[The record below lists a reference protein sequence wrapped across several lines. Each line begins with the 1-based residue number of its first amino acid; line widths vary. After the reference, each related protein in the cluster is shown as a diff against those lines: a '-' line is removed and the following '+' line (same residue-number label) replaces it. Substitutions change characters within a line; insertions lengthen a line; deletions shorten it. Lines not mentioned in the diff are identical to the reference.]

1 MSEALIFGI
10 GSVLFIAVTWAA
22 IAFGLQRMHDLEV
35 ADLRDSEQ
43 RAVPRADG
51 LTELHAA
58 EPRK

>member
-22 IAFGLQRMHDLEV
+22 IAFGVQRMHDLEV

-43 RAVPRADG
+43 RAVSRDDG
-51 LTELHAA
+51 LTELHTS
-58 EPRK
+58 EQRN